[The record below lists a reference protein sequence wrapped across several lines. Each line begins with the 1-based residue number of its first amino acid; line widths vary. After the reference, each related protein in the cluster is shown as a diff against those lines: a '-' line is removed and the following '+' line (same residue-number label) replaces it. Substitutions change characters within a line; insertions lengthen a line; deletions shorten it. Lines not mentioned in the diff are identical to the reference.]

1 MIPNEA
7 YLSSWKH
14 CTVSIPKPNTPEE
27 EQFEQEF
34 ETLLRE
40 KQNS

>member
-1 MIPNEA
+1 MISNAA

-14 CTVSIPKPNTPEE
+14 YTVSILKQNTPEE

-34 ETLLRE
+34 ETLLSK
-40 KQNS
+40 KQG